1 MHYWLAAI
9 VLIFCEIVKKMI
21 IFFMM
26 AVLGIF
32 ISHRNDRASM
42 QGSSITPI

>member
-1 MHYWLAAI
+1 MHYWLAI
-9 VLIFCEIVKKMI
+9 VLIFRESKKKKI

>member
-1 MHYWLAAI
+1 MHYWLAI
-9 VLIFCEIVKKMI
+9 VLIFREIVKKMI